1 MKIMRKLFLLPLV
14 TIFFSCGG
22 NEGDE
27 ISQLEIDSAMAVANY
42 NPIIL
47 ERNGIKLVEF
57 TDFPPFL
64 DVSTEITTQN
74 QSFKMGINKIE
85 FKTKFLN
92 LGQKT
97 VEEKIHNSRLNEAGQ
112 YLGVLEPNG
121 KLSKIIQKGFEV
133 DVNVGDNYYFCYLSR
148 SYNLSLKNSHSS
160 FLFKINAD
168 PSGCYSETNLSDTVV
183 ALLQPRGSYSSNVQE
198 KILFDF
204 YLKNVKIGS
213 NGNYLLVNIDNSEF
227 KLMKWAP
234 FWIKGLKTGKH
245 TIKIDLKDEEGK
257 SIKNLMPK
265 QLNQTIELEEVVL
278 FDE

>member
-1 MKIMRKLFLLPLV
+1 
-14 TIFFSCGG
+14 
-22 NEGDE
+22 
-27 ISQLEIDSAMAVANY
+27 
-42 NPIIL
+42 
-47 ERNGIKLVEF
+47 
-57 TDFPPFL
+57 
-64 DVSTEITTQN
+64 
-74 QSFKMGINKIE
+74 
-85 FKTKFLN
+85 
-92 LGQKT
+92 
-97 VEEKIHNSRLNEAGQ
+97 
-112 YLGVLEPNG
+112 
-121 KLSKIIQKGFEV
+121 
-133 DVNVGDNYYFCYLSR
+133 
-148 SYNLSLKNSHSS
+148 
-160 FLFKINAD
+160 
-168 PSGCYSETNLSDTVV
+168 VV

-245 TIKIDLKDEEGK
+245 TIKIDLKDKEGK